1 MRTIPFSRPA
11 VGEEEI
17 EAVAAVLR
25 SGWLTTG
32 EQAIAFE
39 AEFAAVVGS
48 PHAMA
53 VNSAT
58 AGLHLALEAAGV
70 GPGDSVILP
79 SMTFTATAE
88 VVRYLGGEVVFADI
102 GPTDLLISP
111 ASIAERAEAVRR
123 SGGRVAAI
131 VPVHLA
137 GEACDMA
144 AITAIARE
152 HDAVVVEDAAHAFP
166 GTTEGG
172 HMGTLGDIGVYSF
185 YANKTITTGEGGMVV
200 TGDTRIAARIRTMR
214 NHGIDREA
222 WHRYTATSSDPSAPR
237 PWYYEVVAPGY
248 KYNLPDTAAAIGR
261 VQLRRAEA
269 FLAARRTQAHT
280 YREALAPLE
289 RRGYLHLPRDGA
301 GHAWHLFVIRL
312 DRDRSPVSR
321 DLLAEQLRTR
331 GIGTSVHYIPL
342 HRMPYWRDRYP
353 DAAEHLPN
361 TDARYEEILSVP
373 LYPDLSTAD
382 HQRVVAAL
390 GEILGGSRD
399 GS

>member
-32 EQAIAFE
+32 EQALAFE
-39 AEFAAVVGS
+39 EEFAAVVET

-58 AGLHLALEAAGV
+58 AGLHLALEAVGV
-70 GPGDSVILP
+70 GPGDAVILP

-102 GPTDLLISP
+102 GANDLLMSP
-111 ASIAERAEAVRR
+111 ASVAEQAATVRR
-123 SGGRVAAI
+123 NGGRVGAI
-131 VPVHLA
+131 IPVHLA
-137 GEACDMA
+137 GEACDMQ
-144 AITAIARE
+144 AIREIARE
-152 HDAVVVEDAAHAFP
+152 YDTVVVEDAAHAFP
-166 GTTEGG
+166 GTTKDGYI
-172 HMGTLGDIGVYSF
+172 GTLGDIGVYSF

-200 TGDTRIAARIRTMR
+200 TGDERFAARIRTMR

-222 WHRYTATSSDPSAPR
+222 WHRYTETSVDSAVRR
-237 PWYYEVVAPGY
+237 PWYYEVIAPGY

-261 VQLRRAEA
+261 VQLRRAGT
-269 FLAARRTQAHT
+269 LRDARRTHART
-280 YREALAPLE
+280 YLTALAPLE
-289 RRGYLHLPRDGA
+289 DAGLIRLPRDAA
-301 GHAWHLFVIRL
+301 GHAWHLFIIRL
-312 DRDRSPVSR
+312 APDGSPVSR
-321 DLLAEQLRTR
+321 DSLAEELRTR
-331 GIGTSVHYIPL
+331 GIGSSVHYIPL
-342 HRMPYWRDRYP
+342 HRMPYWNTRYP
-353 DAAEHLPN
+353 EARERLPN
-361 TDARYEEILSVP
+361 TDARYHEILSLP
-373 LYPDLSTAD
+373 LYPDLSQTD
-382 HQRVVAAL
+382 HARVVEAL